1 MSYLGHLVEVP
12 GWDDQLDLGQVV
24 AVDVNLDN
32 DPVVLHRG
40 PVTWGA
46 LSYDWNNVL
55 RNKRVIEEDTVLTL
69 DAATGAVKSSF
80 GSGLLYMP
88 HGLRIDQEGNTW
100 LIDTGLHQVLKFPP
114 GQDHPSLGESS

>member
-1 MSYLGHLVEVP
+1 MGVVYNSGMYCVVGLCVVGGVQGCWARGADRASNTGHLVEVP

-32 DPVVLHRG
+32 DPVILHRG

-69 DAATGAVKSSF
+69 DAATGAV
-80 GSGLLYMP
+80 LW
-88 HGLRIDQEGNTW
+88 H
-100 LIDTGLHQVLKFPP
+100 HQVWTTDYHRL
-114 GQDHPSLGESS
+114 DREY